1 MSLLLTLSILYLL
14 EEDPIG
20 TEAGPSLPAE
30 AYEKASPVVPESTVQ
45 ILEQQPLSSLSSVL
59 LYRTAP
65 QDLRLIFYEEV

>member
-14 EEDPIG
+14 EEDPTV

-30 AYEKASPVVPESTVQ
+30 ACEKASPVVPESSVQ